1 MRVKNSSKT
10 RMKTTKM
17 KKVSRSKKV
26 WDDLSFSKYALGA
39 FEGKEGDYEIDDE
52 MYDTEGMFDD
62 YMGLDGKQD
71 DEGMLDNAKDNNNSE
86 LWFYWSLILN
96 FPPALISNPSAENLS
111 EILFF
116 RVLCNDSINL
126 RRISPNEIKQFFL
139 IWIKNHRIFRQNV

>member
-39 FEGKEGDYEIDDE
+39 FEGKEGDYEIDE
-52 MYDTEGMFDD
+52 KMYDTEGMFDD

-86 LWFYWSLILN
+86 L
-96 FPPALISNPSAENLS
+96 
-111 EILFF
+111 
-116 RVLCNDSINL
+116 
-126 RRISPNEIKQFFL
+126 
-139 IWIKNHRIFRQNV
+139 

>member
-62 YMGLDGKQD
+62 YMGLDVGQRG
-71 DEGMLDNAKDNNNSE
+71 EASFENRFRYE
-86 LWFYWSLILN
+86 IILYSTLY
-96 FPPALISNPSAENLS
+96 P
-111 EILFF
+111 
-116 RVLCNDSINL
+116 
-126 RRISPNEIKQFFL
+126 
-139 IWIKNHRIFRQNV
+139 

>member
-17 KKVSRSKKV
+17 KKVSRFKKV

-86 LWFYWSLILN
+86 L
-96 FPPALISNPSAENLS
+96 
-111 EILFF
+111 
-116 RVLCNDSINL
+116 
-126 RRISPNEIKQFFL
+126 
-139 IWIKNHRIFRQNV
+139 

>member
-71 DEGMLDNAKDNNNSE
+71 DEGMLDNATDNNNSE
-86 LWFYWSLILN
+86 L
-96 FPPALISNPSAENLS
+96 
-111 EILFF
+111 
-116 RVLCNDSINL
+116 
-126 RRISPNEIKQFFL
+126 
-139 IWIKNHRIFRQNV
+139 